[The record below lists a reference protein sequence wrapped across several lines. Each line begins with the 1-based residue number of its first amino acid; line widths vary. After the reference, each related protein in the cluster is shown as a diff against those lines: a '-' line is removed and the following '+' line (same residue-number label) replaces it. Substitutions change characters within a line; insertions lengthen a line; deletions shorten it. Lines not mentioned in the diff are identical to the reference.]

1 MAFGL
6 IDPARLEG
14 EALQRWYRR
23 SPADLEYEREA
34 GEAQRYVQITAP
46 MRPASLA
53 LAAEANSRTGSDR
66 WPGAFGYGQRQ
77 LTAPAPQRGAF
88 GHEEAQRQRVQI
100 AANDHVCRSCHWGG
114 VPPIPPRGLT
124 SFRDVPTLPPS
135 KPPERDRKQCE
146 IQDARDRE
154 TCGRQPNAAAKAVCN
169 ESATRRYS
177 HCLLT
182 GEVDYPNLFTHP
194 SAPRR

>member
-34 GEAQRYVQITAP
+34 EDAQRYAQFTAP
-46 MRPASLA
+46 MRTASPA
-53 LAAEANSRTGSDR
+53 LASEAKSNTRSYR
-66 WPGAFGYGQRQ
+66 WPGAFGFGQRQ
-77 LTAPAPQRGAF
+77 VSSPGPQRGAF
-88 GHEEAQRQRVQI
+88 GHEAQRQPTQL

-114 VPPIPPRGLT
+114 VPPLPPRGLP

-154 TCGRQPNAAAKAVCN
+154 TCSRQPNAAAKAVCN